1 VLRKE
6 SFHVPPPCG
15 SRLSHQESQGGEQR
29 FMIRKER
36 VYILVKTYP
45 AISKK
50 YNELVCTAGILENG
64 EWIRLYPIPF
74 RILKE
79 DQKFPKFSWIEVEI
93 ERNTEDF
100 RPETYRPNLNSIC
113 VDPRPDKVDW
123 KKRNDV
129 IFKRTSVYR
138 DLEKLLQDKSEKS
151 ISLAIFKPKRILDL
165 VVKKT
170 SREWDLQKLETL
182 REKAAQL
189 DLFMTPEEV
198 QAEFSV
204 VPKVPYEFSYKFEDE
219 KGKISTLMISDWEI
233 GMLYFNCLKWTNN
246 DEPEAVKQVKTKYLD
261 FFSTRD
267 VYLFL
272 GTTKGYH
279 NISDNPFIIIG
290 VYYPPKAVEQDSP
303 QLSLFDSENGF

>member
-1 VLRKE
+1 
-6 SFHVPPPCG
+6 
-15 SRLSHQESQGGEQR
+15 
-29 FMIRKER
+29 MIRKER

-303 QLSLFDSENGF
+303 QLSLFDSEKGF

>member
-1 VLRKE
+1 
-6 SFHVPPPCG
+6 PPCG

>member
-1 VLRKE
+1 
-6 SFHVPPPCG
+6 
-15 SRLSHQESQGGEQR
+15 
-29 FMIRKER
+29 MIRKER

-233 GMLYFNCLKWTNN
+233 GMLYFNCLKRTNN

>member
-1 VLRKE
+1 
-6 SFHVPPPCG
+6 
-15 SRLSHQESQGGEQR
+15 
-29 FMIRKER
+29 MIRKER
-36 VYILVKTYP
+36 VYIMVKTYP